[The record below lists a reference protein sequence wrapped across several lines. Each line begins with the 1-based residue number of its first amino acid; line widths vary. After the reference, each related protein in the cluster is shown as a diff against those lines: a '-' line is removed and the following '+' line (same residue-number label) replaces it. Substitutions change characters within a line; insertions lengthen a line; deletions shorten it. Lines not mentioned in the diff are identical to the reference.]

1 RPAGASAPCDRR
13 SPLVRMSTIS
23 TARSGWSRSRAR
35 PTCPLWA
42 RARALARVPR
52 RRVRA
57 ATASALLVVRR
68 LVAPEMEERS
78 RRLDVEGLATHG
90 LMAAERRHGIVKDLV
105 HDGAGQALDGL
116 ALAGVRRAQGAQ
128 GTLHLTLPDGFH
140 LVAQGDDRRDDIE
153 PLEPRPEGLD
163 LRLHDG
169 LGAYRLAGAR
179 APVLGDDPIEV
190 VDVKQVHAIARV
202 DAGI

>member
-78 RRLDVEGLATHG
+78 RRLDVEGLAAHG
-90 LMAAERRHGIVKDLV
+90 LMATERRHGMMQDLV
-105 HDGAGQALDGL
+105 HDGAGQPLDGL
-116 ALAGVRRAQGAQ
+116 PLAGSPRGHGA
-128 GTLHLTLPDGFH
+128 P
-140 LVAQGDDRRDDIE
+140 VA
-153 PLEPRPEGLD
+153 
-163 LRLHDG
+163 
-169 LGAYRLAGAR
+169 ARLA
-179 APVLGDDPIEV
+179 PGDGPP
-190 VDVKQVHAIARV
+190 R
-202 DAGI
+202 